1 MDERHRKEETVSRG
15 QGRVFRPKKNNTEE
29 ESAVWWL
36 DYTVGGKRHRESSG
50 MKSKTNAQRLLRER
64 IGDRETGRLVGHP
77 DRVTL
82 AALRTQLEQRYVLKG
97 NRSFKRAKQAFV
109 HLERIL
115 GPERPVV
122 ELTQDAVNR
131 YLEQRLIERAAR
143 ATAGYEV
150 GVLISALS
158 AAVENRVLSVRPT
171 FKLPRVRNA
180 RQGFFTQGDF
190 AALLLELPPDV
201 RPVVEFLHATGWRLN
216 EALRLTWDQID
227 WEGQVIRISSDKTKG
242 HDERVF
248 PFGLAPDLK
257 ALLEARRSARNG
269 AFVFHRSGRRIKT
282 FIKAWRGAAR
292 RAGLAGRLVHDL
304 RRTAARDFR
313 RRGASEGEIM
323 KLCGWKTR
331 SMFDRYNII
340 DEADLA
346 QAVAKRFDGNGKL
359 AANSKASSE
368 PEPSGSSSSTR

>member
-1 MDERHRKEETVSRG
+1 VSRG
-15 QGRVFRPKKNNTEE
+15 QGRVFRPKKNNTQE

-50 MKSKTNAQRLLRER
+50 LKSKTAAQRLLRER
-64 IGDRETGRLVGHP
+64 IGDREKGKLVGRP

-82 AALRTQLEQRYVLKG
+82 ADLRAHLEQRYALKG
-97 NRSFKRAKQAFV
+97 NRSLRRAQQAFA

-115 GPERPVV
+115 GPERTVV
-122 ELTQDAVNR
+122 ELTQDAINR
-131 YLEQRLIERAAR
+131 YLEQRFAEHAAR
-143 ATAGYEV
+143 ATAGYEI

-158 AAVENRVLSVRPT
+158 AAVDNRVLAVRPA

-190 AALLLELPPDV
+190 AALLLELPSDI

-216 EALRLTWDQID
+216 EALQLTWDQID
-227 WEGQVIRISSDKTKG
+227 WEGQVIRIGGDKTKG
-242 HDERVF
+242 HDDRVF

-257 ALLEARRSARNG
+257 ALLEARRAARDG
-269 AFVFHRSGRRIKT
+269 PFVFHRAGRRIKT

-313 RRGASEGEIM
+313 RRGVSEGDIM

-340 DEADLA
+340 DEVDLA
-346 QAVAKRFDGNGKL
+346 QAVAKRFEGNGKL
-359 AANSKASSE
+359 AANSQASSE
-368 PEPSGSSSSTR
+368 REPSGNSSSTR